1 MLKKTKIIATISD
14 KRCEVDF
21 IKTLFENGMNIV
33 RLNTAHLDIARA
45 EKIITNVRKVS
56 SRIAILIDTK
66 GPEIRTSG
74 HGKEITIKTGDKVL
88 FYGDPEGETDN
99 GKIFVSYRKIT
110 DVVKKDDLLLI
121 DDGEI
126 EFRVVENKTNC
137 LECIATNNGIVKLRK
152 GVNIPNV
159 EIDLPTLSVKDIEF
173 IKFAIDKNIDFIAHS
188 FVRTKQDVLDIKK
201 IIKEANSPI
210 KVIAKIENRQG
221 IDNIDEILDVAY
233 GVMVARGDL
242 GIEIPAERI
251 PVVQRALI
259 AKCVESKKPVIIAT
273 QMLHTMIEHP
283 RPTRAEVSDV
293 AGAIYQRADAI
304 MLSGETA
311 SGLYPAE
318 SVRTMTEIAREVEN
332 ILDTNIGITLKR
344 VKKELTATLAQAA
357 VSASITLPL
366 TSIIVDTLTGR
377 TGRYLAAYRPKIP
390 IFAMC
395 YNETVMRQLALTYGV
410 MAFYMAWTNSRDS
423 FLSQAIT
430 KLIADGNIE
439 SEDLVAIVG
448 GSFGS
453 TNGASFMEISQA
465 KNLSTGHS

>member
-21 IKTLFENGMNIV
+21 LKTLFDNGMNVV
-33 RLNTAHLDIARA
+33 RLNTAHLDLEKA

-56 SRIAILIDTK
+56 NRIAILIDTK

-74 HGKEITIKTGDKVL
+74 NGKEITVKTGDKVL
-88 FYGDPEGETDN
+88 FYGDPKGETED
-99 GKIFVSYRKIT
+99 GKIFVSYRNIT
-110 DVVKKDDLLLI
+110 DVVKKGDLLLI

-126 EFRVVENKTNC
+126 EFQVVENKTKYLDC
-137 LECIATNNGIVKLRK
+137 VATNNGVVKLRK

-159 EIDLPTLSVKDIEF
+159 EIDLPTLSNKDLEF
-173 IKFAIDKNIDFIAHS
+173 IQFAINKNIDFIAHS
-188 FVRTKQDVLDIKK
+188 FVRTKQDVIDIKNILK
-201 IIKEANSPI
+201 KADSPI

-221 IDNIDEILDVAY
+221 IDNIDEILDVVY

-259 AKCVESKKPVIIAT
+259 TKCVESKKPVIIAT

-318 SVRTMTEIAREVEN
+318 SVRTMTEIAYEVES
-332 ILDTNIGITLKR
+332 ILDTNIGMTIQR
-344 VKKELTATLAQAA
+344 VKNELTATLAQAA
-357 VSASITLPL
+357 VNASITLPL
-366 TSIIVDTLTGR
+366 TAIIVDTLTGR
-377 TGRYLAAYRPKIP
+377 TGRYLAAYRPKTP

-395 YNETVMRQLALTYGV
+395 YNETVMRQLGLTYGV
-410 MAFYMAWTNSRDS
+410 MAFHMEHTKSRDS
-423 FLSQAIT
+423 FLSQAIS
-430 KLIADGNIE
+430 KLITDKNIK

-448 GSFGS
+448 GSFGP

-465 KNLSTGHS
+465 KNLSNGHK

>member
-21 IKTLFENGMNIV
+21 LKTLFDNGMNVV
-33 RLNTAHLDIARA
+33 RLNTAHLDLEKA

-56 SRIAILIDTK
+56 NRIAILIDTK

-74 HGKEITIKTGDKVL
+74 NGKEITVKTGDKVL
-88 FYGDPEGETDN
+88 FYGDPKGETED
-99 GKIFVSYRKIT
+99 GKIFVSYRNIT
-110 DVVKKDDLLLI
+110 DVVKKGDLLLI

-126 EFRVVENKTNC
+126 EFQVVENKTKYLDC
-137 LECIATNNGIVKLRK
+137 VATNNGVVKLRK

-159 EIDLPTLSVKDIEF
+159 EIDLPTLSNKDLEF
-173 IKFAIDKNIDFIAHS
+173 IQFAINKNIDFIAHS
-188 FVRTKQDVLDIKK
+188 FVRTKQDVIDIKNILK
-201 IIKEANSPI
+201 KADSPI

-221 IDNIDEILDVAY
+221 IDNIDEILDVVY

-259 AKCVESKKPVIIAT
+259 TKCVESKKPVIIAT

-318 SVRTMTEIAREVEN
+318 SVRTMTEIAYEVES
-332 ILDTNIGITLKR
+332 ILDTNIGMTIQR
-344 VKKELTATLAQAA
+344 VK
-357 VSASITLPL
+357 
-366 TSIIVDTLTGR
+366 
-377 TGRYLAAYRPKIP
+377 
-390 IFAMC
+390 
-395 YNETVMRQLALTYGV
+395 
-410 MAFYMAWTNSRDS
+410 TNSQQPWRKQR
-423 FLSQAIT
+423 LMHQ
-430 KLIADGNIE
+430 
-439 SEDLVAIVG
+439 
-448 GSFGS
+448 
-453 TNGASFMEISQA
+453 
-465 KNLSTGHS
+465 